1 MLTLVSCQSHSPSR
15 DGSLGWGGGRGDRA
29 AGESVVEIG
38 RAGTTHL
45 ALLACQILTCTDQM

>member
-45 ALLACQILTCTDQM
+45 ALLACQMLTCTD